1 MEDTI
6 LILISTVGFILSLL
20 NNLTLVL
27 IGISIGV
34 ISIILLI
41 IVKRITIVA
50 RVSVFI
56 VSTMTIS
63 LGILWLIGI

>member
-41 IVKRITIVA
+41 IIKTITIVA